1 MTKKTIKEL
10 ADEIG
15 VSKTAI
21 NNNVTPAIRKEYF
34 SKVGNRFEISEKGQ
48 SVIRSMFVDD
58 FLETENR
65 KLESESS
72 TTESQSKHVESQNTQ
87 SKPKSSTT
95 ESQNTQTSLHSEH
108 DLSKN
113 AMLIL
118 KNYQN
123 QLQKKDQQLSDL
135 HKLLD
140 QQQQLTLQS
149 NRQNERLQL
158 QLEVYEEETSSV
170 SSEEVSTNVKQ
181 EQPKKWWQF
190 WV

>member
-72 TTESQSKHVESQNTQ
+72 TTESQNTQ